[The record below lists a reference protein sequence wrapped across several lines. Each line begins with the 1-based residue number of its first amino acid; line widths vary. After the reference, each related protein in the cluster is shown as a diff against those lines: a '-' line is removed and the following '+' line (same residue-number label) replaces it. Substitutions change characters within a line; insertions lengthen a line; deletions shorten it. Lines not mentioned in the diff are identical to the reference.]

1 MLQSEDCRVP
11 SDSSRLSKY
20 DTLREILDTVL
31 FPPSLVTRFAAY
43 LRRTLCDSGGPPAPR
58 FSAVGE
64 GGRSRG
70 LRCRGEAPCD
80 FSWSSACCL

>member
-31 FPPSLVTRFAAY
+31 FP
-43 LRRTLCDSGGPPAPR
+43 LCDSGAALC
-58 FSAVGE
+58 AVGE

>member
-20 DTLREILDTVL
+20 DTLRETLDPVL

-43 LRRTLCDSGGPPAPR
+43 LRRTLCDSGAALC
-58 FSAVGE
+58 AVGE